1 MEIDELSRNL
11 ENKKESQ
18 KATAEKLKE
27 AKRSCEALKKELKGL
42 GAKGYGT
49 KLEVMLIREKAAA
62 TEHVAA
68 SRQSFKDTSKAKE
81 YQHRKDATS
90 DKMNGLILARRAG
103 VGSTGFQVQLLESNQ
118 HAPVLNP
125 SVLSAYPC
133 SHATQPY
140 LWRKHHGGGSPP
152 PSELS
157 YHSNDNRYAGGGG
170 GPPGEV
176 SYNNDNRYSGRG
188 SAYNDGSACEDKQT
202 YGHNDGAPCC
212 GHGGDGLACD
222 ERAYRHNDG
231 ASHRGHGGAYND
243 GLACD
248 KRAYGHN
255 DGASCRSHGGTYNNR
270 SA

>member
-11 ENKKESQ
+11 ETKKESQ

-27 AKRSCEALKKELKGL
+27 AERSCEALRKESEGL
-42 GAKGYGT
+42 DAKEYGT
-49 KLEVMLIREKAAA
+49 KLEVMLICEKAAA
-62 TEHVAA
+62 VERVAA

-81 YQHRKDATS
+81 YQHRKDATR
-90 DKMNGLILARRAG
+90 DKVNGLILARRAE

-133 SHATQPY
+133 SHAAQPY
-140 LWRKHHGGGSPP
+140 SWRNHCGGGGPP

-176 SYNNDNRYSGRG
+176 SYNNDNHYSGR
-188 SAYNDGSACEDKQT
+188 
-202 YGHNDGAPCC
+202 
-212 GHGGDGLACD
+212 
-222 ERAYRHNDG
+222 
-231 ASHRGHGGAYND
+231 
-243 GLACD
+243 
-248 KRAYGHN
+248 
-255 DGASCRSHGGTYNNR
+255 GGTYNNGL
-270 SA
+270 ACEDE